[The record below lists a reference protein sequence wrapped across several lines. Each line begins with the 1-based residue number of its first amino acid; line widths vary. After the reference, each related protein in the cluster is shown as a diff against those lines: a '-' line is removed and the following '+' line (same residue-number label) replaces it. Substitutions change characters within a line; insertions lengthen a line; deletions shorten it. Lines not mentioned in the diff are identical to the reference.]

1 MFEEYKNQYCEMINK
16 ITQLITF
23 AYFNTKSQK
32 SKASYVVARSYGKKT
47 AGCALQISKL

>member
-1 MFEEYKNQYCEMINK
+1 MLEEYKNQYCEMINK

-23 AYFNTKSQK
+23 AYFNIKSQK
-32 SKASYVVARSYGKKT
+32 SKASYVVTRSYSREI